1 MHVQAKRYTL
11 HAVVTYNIFL
21 PRSFVVVAQGSLAS
35 CRIINNLVQEMLQ
48 VITVHTVYVSSLFG
62 WQKKARIASDLFKTR
77 ALPLHSCISFHL
89 SQFYSYYFSCFPYI
103 SFTKLCRGNWWNSWF
118 ETGAFSFSFF
128 SSSLKNFVRGCKLRL
143 VSMNVCYICP
153 MGRIYLYNVDS
164 E

>member
-89 SQFYSYYFSCFPYI
+89 SQFYSYYFPCFPYI
-103 SFTKLCRGNWWNSWF
+103 FRLRNCAE
-118 ETGAFSFSFF
+118 ETGEIRDSKQVLSSFLFFF
-128 SSSLKNFVRGCKLRL
+128 SLEKFRAWMQIKTCGYECMLYLPNRAYIFV
-143 VSMNVCYICP
+143 
-153 MGRIYLYNVDS
+153 
-164 E
+164 